1 MMTGS
6 RDTVKEFMSSGIWLL
21 GTDLGLGEAEVP
33 VSKVL
38 VPLPKFDISKP
49 GDERD
54 ECFVA
59 KIAARI
65 DRLIGRYGWKEHKA
79 CLAQI
84 PTVHLNRVFEDAC
97 ANSRPQERQGRRELT
112 QESGGEC
119 FWCRVKQC
127 DIFFFDC
134 RI

>member
-1 MMTGS
+1 MMTGG
-6 RDTVKEFMSSGIWLL
+6 RDTVEEFMSSGIWLL
-21 GTDLGLGEAEVP
+21 GTDLGFGEAEVP

-59 KIAARI
+59 EIAARI

-97 ANSRPQERQGRRELT
+97 DNSRPQ
-112 QESGGEC
+112 
-119 FWCRVKQC
+119 
-127 DIFFFDC
+127 
-134 RI
+134 